1 MENYEEEDACGSEL
15 IPDSPRPPIFVDFS
29 AKPTPSEIR
38 NELLSSEE
46 KTETKSR
53 RNRKP
58 RASVKAL
65 KGGPKKQNPPQ
76 AQKRGGQRKRKAPE
90 SEEKGPT
97 EEEMLLKVANVLRDA
112 VGFVADK
119 LFKGN
124 GAILKEFQSDVV
136 LSDLIRKD
144 MQKYSPLM
152 GSKAQMV
159 ICTGVDVAN
168 GYQKR
173 PSQPEELKLSVPPMK
188 RVSFE
193 DEKIRGKIEDLATK
207 ALSKM

>member
-1 MENYEEEDACGSEL
+1 MENYEEDACSEL

-46 KTETKSR
+46 KTDTKSR
-53 RNRKP
+53 RSRKP
-58 RASVKAL
+58 RSSVKAL
-65 KGGPKKQNPPQ
+65 KEGPKKQNTPKGPQ
-76 AQKRGGQRKRKAPE
+76 PQKALKGGRKRKTPE

-173 PSQPEELKLSVPPMK
+173 PSQPQSEEPPVK

-193 DEKIRGKIEDLATK
+193 DARGKIEDLATK
-207 ALSKM
+207 GLSKT

>member
-1 MENYEEEDACGSEL
+1 
-15 IPDSPRPPIFVDFS
+15 
-29 AKPTPSEIR
+29 
-38 NELLSSEE
+38 
-46 KTETKSR
+46 
-53 RNRKP
+53 
-58 RASVKAL
+58 
-65 KGGPKKQNPPQ
+65 
-76 AQKRGGQRKRKAPE
+76 
-90 SEEKGPT
+90 
-97 EEEMLLKVANVLRDA
+97 MLFKVANVLRDA
-112 VGFVADK
+112 IGFVADK

-207 ALSKM
+207 ALSKT